1 MTSPITSHRNER
13 VKAIKRLVLDAGE
26 RRRLGLTVVE
36 GVRVA
41 TDHLRGGGAVE
52 EALVSSR
59 LTELAGGTPLLE
71 LVTQRLADRPERLLR
86 VTDEVLASVSDT
98 HASQGLILVV
108 PRPAREALPAAQDRP
123 VLVAWELQDPGNAGS
138 LVRTAEA
145 AGCSAMIFAAS
156 PAGPLVDAFS
166 PRAVRA
172 AASSSLRLPVHEW
185 RGEPERLIADLR
197 AAGFRVASC
206 VAHADGTAPPDRLDL
221 RGAVALLIGAETRG
235 LPAVLAEAADLAVTI
250 PLEVGA
256 ESLNAAAAAAVI
268 AFEAARQRRA
278 GG

>member
-1 MTSPITSHRNER
+1 MSSPITSHRNER

-26 RRRLGLTVVE
+26 RRRLGLAVVE
-36 GVRVA
+36 GIRVA
-41 TDHLRGGGAVE
+41 TDHLTAGGAVE
-52 EALVSSR
+52 EALLSSR
-59 LTELAGGTPLLE
+59 ALE
-71 LVTQRLADRPERLLR
+71 LEGGPSLVDLLSKRLADRPDRLLR

-98 HASQGLILVV
+98 RTPQGIILVV
-108 PRPAREALPAAQDRP
+108 PRLAREGLPRAADRP

-145 AGCSAMIFAAS
+145 AGCGAMIFAAS
-156 PAGPLVDAFS
+156 PTGPLVDAFS

-185 RGEPERLIADLR
+185 RGAPEQLLADLR
-197 AAGFRVASC
+197 GAGFRVACC
-206 VAHADGTAPPDRLDL
+206 VAHDATPPDGADL

-235 LPAVLAEAADLAVTI
+235 LPTALEQAADIAVTI
-250 PLEVGA
+250 PLEAGA

-268 AFEAARQRRA
+268 AFEAARQRRVR
-278 GG
+278 G